1 MQPPQLTV
9 GIVGLGLAASAH
21 IEGYER
27 HPRAK
32 VVAVCDSDEERAGSW
47 AARHKIPKIYGNY
60 ESMLADSEISLV
72 DIATPTFLHA
82 PMTQAA
88 AEAGKHVH
96 CEKPF
101 CRGMAEGLAAC
112 DAIQRNGTKLVV
124 GETYVFLTSHV
135 KARELI
141 AAGEIGRPM
150 QVRLRHGGWR
160 ERKQPQIDTGPADRT
175 WRVDPENSGG
185 GEYPWVFDHAVHFFA
200 VAEYF
205 MLDAP
210 ISEVYAVGGGSV
222 SRSESVGATH
232 DPYTSSEADIPIITW
247 RYVDEERQGVWMRAE
262 RLNHKYDYMNGF
274 SSTIIGDTG
283 AIEVLGEG
291 GGRLFENGQP
301 QHLVLHRQ
309 GKPTLCFRF
318 DEGGDA
324 VWDSDICYYTQGHVN
339 QIHHLINSI
348 LTDTEPRYGGAHG
361 MHAVR
366 CTLAAIRSANERR
379 PVRID
384 EIAQD
389 DTA

>member
-1 MQPPQLTV
+1 MQPTQIRV

-21 IEGYER
+21 VEGYER

-32 VVAVCDSDEERAGSW
+32 VVAVCDSDEERAKIW
-47 AARHKIPKIYGNY
+47 AARHNIPRVYADY
-60 ESMLADSEISLV
+60 QSMLADPEISLV
-72 DIATPTFLHA
+72 DIATPTYLHA
-82 PMTQAA
+82 LMTRAA
-88 AEAGKHVH
+88 AKAGKHVH

-112 DAIQRNGTKLVV
+112 DSVKRNGTKLLV
-124 GETYVFLTSHV
+124 GETYVFLASHV
-135 KARELI
+135 KAHELI
-141 AAGEIGRPM
+141 AAGDIGRPM

-160 ERKQPQIDTGPADRT
+160 ERTQPRIDTGPADRT
-175 WRVDPENSGG
+175 WRVDPASSGG
-185 GEYPWVFDHAVHFFA
+185 GKYPWIFDHAVHFFA

-205 MLDAP
+205 MLDTP
-210 ISEVYAVGGGSV
+210 ITEIYAVRGDSG
-222 SRSESVGATH
+222 SRSESAGAAH
-232 DPYTSSEADIPIITW
+232 DPYTSAEVDIPIITW
-247 RYVDEERQGVWMRAE
+247 RYVDEDRQGLWMRAE
-262 RLNHKYDYMNGF
+262 RLNHKYDPMNGF
-274 SSTIIGDTG
+274 SSTIIGETG

-291 GGRLFENGQP
+291 GGQLFESGQP

-309 GKPTLCFRF
+309 AKPTLCFRF

-339 QIHHLINSI
+339 QIHHLIDSI
-348 LTDTEPRYGGAHG
+348 LTDTEPRYGGEHG
-361 MHAVR
+361 VHAVR
-366 CTLAAIRSANERR
+366 CTLAAIRSANEQR